1 MVSKPVTSRSAS
13 AAFVA
18 LIYAPMAILLYGA
31 LFAAEDRLVT
41 ICIYVA
47 ALCCLMAA
55 GLRWRN
61 GLVSLRDSE
70 ARLQEQSQTLDART
84 VELAKQQELL
94 ADYTESLQVA
104 SKRYED
110 LFQNLPVACFTFDS
124 GGSIFEW
131 NRACEALY
139 GWKPEETFQQSV
151 WSVLFMPEDEPLMRE
166 LIRQVY
172 GGSNVPALEVQQR
185 TKEGETIDV
194 LTSIFPIRAAD
205 GSVVG
210 AICANT
216 DISMRKA
223 AERERDQFFNLS
235 LDMLAVADVN
245 GVFKRVNPAFGKT
258 LGWSQSE
265 LVNCPIQEYVHEE
278 DRALT
283 EQAIARLL
291 ESSEGDTFECRFKVK
306 DGSYKWLSWSSPPPL
321 PGSPSLFLIARDVTE
336 QKLAAFELES
346 KNTELLTENEQLST
360 LATTDGL
367 TGLANKRAFTETL
380 TEAFRAAVK
389 SGNPLSVLV
398 IDVDKFKSYNDEFGH
413 PAGDEA
419 LAQVAGALSSGVRDG
434 DMVARYGGEEF
445 AVILP
450 KADRGRAMDVGERLR
465 ALVESREWPLRPVT
479 VSVGVSTLSTE
490 IKSEGEL
497 VEIADKALYHSKAS
511 GRNRVTHAAAL
522 SNPAA

>member
-1 MVSKPVTSRSAS
+1 
-13 AAFVA
+13 
-18 LIYAPMAILLYGA
+18 
-31 LFAAEDRLVT
+31 
-41 ICIYVA
+41 
-47 ALCCLMAA
+47 
-55 GLRWRN
+55 
-61 GLVSLRDSE
+61 
-70 ARLQEQSQTLDART
+70 
-84 VELAKQQELL
+84 
-94 ADYTESLQVA
+94 
-104 SKRYED
+104 
-110 LFQNLPVACFTFDS
+110 
-124 GGSIFEW
+124 
-131 NRACEALY
+131 
-139 GWKPEETFQQSV
+139 
-151 WSVLFMPEDEPLMRE
+151 MPEDEPLMRE
-166 LIRQVY
+166 LVRQVY
-172 GGSNVPALEVQQR
+172 DGGKVPALEVQQR

-265 LVNCPIQEYVHEE
+265 LVNRPIQEYVHEE

-321 PGSPSLFLIARDVTE
+321 PGSPSLFLVARDVTE
-336 QKLAAFELES
+336 QKLAALELES

-367 TGLANKRAFTETL
+367 TGLANKRAFTDIL
-380 TEAFRAAVK
+380 TEAFRTAVK
-389 SGNPLSVLV
+389 SGSPLSVLV

-419 LAQVAGALSSGVRDG
+419 LVQVAAALSSGVRDG
-434 DMVARYGGEEF
+434 DTVARYGGEEF

-450 KADRGRAMDVGERLR
+450 KADRERAMDVGERLR
-465 ALVESREWPLRPVT
+465 VLVESSEWPLRPVT
-479 VSVGVSTLSTE
+479 ISVGVSTLSTE

-497 VEIADKALYHSKAS
+497 VEIADKALYHSKSS
-511 GRNRVTHAAAL
+511 GRNRVTHAATL